1 MGVADARTQMACRRI
16 SMYQE
21 MIKRPAEHQAYL
33 AAMLACE
40 AGESS
45 PPQHPWVLQ
54 FDADVLVASAVEGC
68 AWLADADLRSFLDD
82 PVAAERF
89 VEFG

>member
-1 MGVADARTQMACRRI
+1 MGVADARTEMACRRV

-21 MIKRPAEHQAYL
+21 MIKRPAERRAYF

-45 PPQHPWVLQ
+45 PPQHPWLLQ
-54 FDADVLVASAVEGC
+54 FDADMLVASAVEGSE
-68 AWLADADLRSFLDD
+68 WLADADL
-82 PVAAERF
+82 
-89 VEFG
+89 